1 MKNHQLNTNY
11 WKGEFP
17 LNNVLQMPKKIGY
30 VVKRYPRFSETFIV
44 NEILAHEDSGLELQ
58 IFSLNYPDDSHFQD
72 IVGEVQSPVTYLPQ
86 DYIKASTWWDYL
98 NKAVEVIPCLFT
110 MLEVFRN
117 ERFRHVYQAIELAK
131 IIKTTGIDHLH
142 AHFATSATTVARM
155 ASYFA
160 NIPYTFTAHAKDI
173 YHKDIDFKDLQ
184 SKIHDASSVITVSDY
199 NIEHLTRMFVSDKN
213 KIKRIYNGL
222 DLRKLEHRIP
232 INRKPEII
240 TIGRLVEKKGLN
252 ILVDACNILA
262 KRGVDFHCSIIG
274 KGELESEL
282 LKQIKEKNLQ
292 DKVELTGAL
301 PRTQSLQKFYESS
314 IFAAPAIVANDGNR
328 DGLPTSILESM
339 ALGVPCISTDV
350 TGIPEVLKDN
360 ETGIIVPQNNSVELA
375 NAIEK
380 LLNDPELSILLSKNA
395 RKLIESNF
403 DISKNSAK
411 IREIFAQNVISNEVI
426 LTSDG

>member
-1 MKNHQLNTNY
+1 
-11 WKGEFP
+11 
-17 LNNVLQMPKKIGY
+17 MPKKIGY
-30 VVKRYPRFSETFIV
+30 VVKRYPRYSETFIV
-44 NEILAHEDSGLELQ
+44 NEILAHEDAGLEVQ
-58 IFSLNYPDDSHFQD
+58 IFSLNHPDDSHFQD
-72 IVGEVQSPVTYLPQ
+72 IVGEVQSPVTYITQ
-86 DYIKASTWWDYL
+86 DTMKASSWWDYV
-98 NKAVEVIPCLFT
+98 NKTSEVIPGLFQ

-173 YHKDIDFKDLQ
+173 YHEDIDFKDLQ
-184 SKIHDASSVITVSDY
+184 SKIHDASSVITVSNY
-199 NIEHLTRMFVSDKN
+199 NIEHLTRTFSSDKD

-222 DLRKLEHRIP
+222 DLSKLEYRIP
-232 INRKPEII
+232 KNRKPHII

-252 ILVDACNILA
+252 ILVDACDILA

-274 KGELESEL
+274 KGELKSEL
-282 LKQIKEKNLQ
+282 LRQIKEKNLQ

-301 PRTQSLQKFYESS
+301 PRTQSIQKFYDAS
-314 IFAAPAIVANDGNR
+314 IFAAPAIVADDGNR

-350 TGIPEVLKDN
+350 TGIPEVLKNN

-380 LLNDPELSILLSKNA
+380 LLNDSELSILMSKNA
-395 RKLIESNF
+395 RKLIESDF

-411 IREIFAQNVISNEVI
+411 IREIFSKPVISQEIVVK
-426 LTSDG
+426 SDE